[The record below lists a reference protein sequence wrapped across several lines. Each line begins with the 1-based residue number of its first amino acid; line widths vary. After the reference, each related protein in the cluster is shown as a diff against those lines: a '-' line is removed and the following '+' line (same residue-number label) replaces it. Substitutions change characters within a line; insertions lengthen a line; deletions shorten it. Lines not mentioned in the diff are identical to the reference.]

1 MLHHFIVMQKGQ
13 LGRVAP
19 QSDAGE
25 GSSRGRCPWYSVP
38 GLVPGVGPRLGRRA
52 TWVGA
57 SADVTY
63 IKLDQ
68 SLINT
73 HNLSASAVVANS
85 NCLGEKLCHVFTIVS
100 FSIMKQKVCSLFSP

>member
-1 MLHHFIVMQKGQ
+1 MYDYLQKGQ
-13 LGRVAP
+13 LGRGAP

-52 TWVGA
+52 TWIGA

-63 IKLDQ
+63 VKLDQ
-68 SLINT
+68 SLINA
-73 HNLSASAVVANS
+73 HNLSAASVVANS
-85 NCLGEKLCHVFTIVS
+85 SCLG
-100 FSIMKQKVCSLFSP
+100 KQSMYFRQYSGNCE

>member
-1 MLHHFIVMQKGQ
+1 MQKGQ
-13 LGRVAP
+13 LGRGAP

-52 TWVGA
+52 TWIGA

-63 IKLDQ
+63 VKLDQ
-68 SLINT
+68 SLINA
-73 HNLSASAVVANS
+73 HNLSAASVVANS
-85 NCLGEKLCHVFTIVS
+85 SCLGKISANFGQCKEWLLKSVS
-100 FSIMKQKVCSLFSP
+100 PVVYCSI